1 MALSNKDLPK
11 PIRRKQVVDIEGFGE
26 FIVQALPLTDRLAL
40 QMKLHADAKLQ
51 QADVV
56 HWILH
61 RSVINPDGTPFW
73 AEAEWQDF
81 GSSLDG
87 SLACTRLY
95 AETQNLFI
103 GGEKKDSKANSDSPS
118 GSASPSAEP

>member
-1 MALSNKDLPK
+1 M
-11 PIRRKQVVDIEGFGE
+11 
-26 FIVQALPLTDRLAL
+26 
-40 QMKLHADAKLQ
+40 
-51 QADVV
+51 
-56 HWILH
+56 
-61 RSVINPDGTPFW
+61 INPDGTPFW

-103 GGEKKDSKANSDSPS
+103 GGEKKVSTANSDSPS
-118 GSASPSAEP
+118 GSASPSVEP